1 MKVQS
6 VSNSLKQHVG
16 KGKTI
21 LIIFKHTQAHVES
34 SAMCDHHDVRKGEL
48 ELRAT

>member
-34 SAMCDHHDVRKGEL
+34 SMCDHHDVHKGKL